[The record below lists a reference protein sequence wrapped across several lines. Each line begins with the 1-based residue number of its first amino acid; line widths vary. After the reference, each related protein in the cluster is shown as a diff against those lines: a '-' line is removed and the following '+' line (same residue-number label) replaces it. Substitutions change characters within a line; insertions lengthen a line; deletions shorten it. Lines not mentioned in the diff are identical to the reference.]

1 MKIVSR
7 KDMES
12 TAFESAS
19 LFLVMAVLLIGCAGG
34 GLRGSGMDSASGEG
48 GSSLGG
54 DVGLGGTS
62 TGGVGGVSLVGG
74 ASGAGQTKGGSGGH
88 FSLGGPSAGVGG
100 ASLAGG
106 ASGAGPAPSGGAVS
120 QGGET
125 VTSQGGRA
133 SDGAVPA
140 SPDAPCDTAA
150 LWAAITYRPNPF
162 TSCFPTRDG
171 DRWWWEVV
179 LDDNTGLLGAG
190 KQAWL
195 DSLANERWPC
205 LAGQTLR
212 YTCETAG

>member
-100 ASLAGG
+100 ASLPEAPVALGPLPAAARSPRGAKRSPVKVVEQATAQFRLRPMPRATPRPSGLLLRIVPTHSPPVSPPETGIAGG
-106 ASGAGPAPSGGAVS
+106 
-120 QGGET
+120 
-125 VTSQGGRA
+125 GR
-133 SDGAVPA
+133 SFWM
-140 SPDAPCDTAA
+140 TRAA
-150 LWAAITYRPNPF
+150 
-162 TSCFPTRDG
+162 
-171 DRWWWEVV
+171 
-179 LDDNTGLLGAG
+179 
-190 KQAWL
+190 
-195 DSLANERWPC
+195 
-205 LAGQTLR
+205 
-212 YTCETAG
+212 